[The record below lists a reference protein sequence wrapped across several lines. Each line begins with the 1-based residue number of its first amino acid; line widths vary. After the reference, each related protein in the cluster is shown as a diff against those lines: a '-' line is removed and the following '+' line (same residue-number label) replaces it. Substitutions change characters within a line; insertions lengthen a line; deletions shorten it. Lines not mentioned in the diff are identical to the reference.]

1 MIKYSIKD
9 LEKYTGVKAH
19 TIRIWEKRYNLLE
32 PHRTDTNIRYYDEDH
47 LKFLLNVSML
57 ISHDFKISKISE
69 LSKEEI
75 QEEVKKIYDKSG
87 KRDMDTAIQFKMNSL
102 VMAMMELDEFR
113 FDKIFSTSVIKR
125 GFEQTMIE
133 VMCPFLTKVGIMS
146 RTGEINNAQ
155 EHFIYQ
161 MIRQKV
167 MVAIDAL
174 PLVPQ
179 GPDSYL
185 LYLPD
190 VKQRDLFIL
199 NSYYFIKARGKHV
212 VYLGQNISIEELKT
226 VVELKNPTNIFTF
239 ISSPACENET
249 RQYFKSLSKAFPRKH
264 ILFSGTQSFLKNV
277 ELPGNV
283 SYLPDLSSVI
293 KEIEYVPEEESED

>member
-1 MIKYSIKD
+1 MVKYSIKD

-32 PHRTDTNIRYYDEDH
+32 PHRTGTNIRYYDENH

-69 LSKEEI
+69 LSADEI
-75 QEEVKKIYDKSG
+75 QHEVKKIYDKQG
-87 KRDMDTAIQFKMNSL
+87 KSDLDTAVQFKMNSL

-125 GFEQTMIE
+125 GFEQTMID

-161 MIRQKV
+161 LIRQKV
-167 MVAIDAL
+167 LVAIDSL
-174 PLVPQ
+174 PLAMP
-179 GPDSYL
+179 GRDSYL

-212 VYLGQNISIEELKT
+212 VYLGQNISLEELKS
-226 VVELKNPTNIFTF
+226 VVEIKKPDNLMTY
-239 ISSPACENET
+239 ISAPACPNET
-249 RQYFKSLSKAFPRKH
+249 KQYFKTLSKVFPKKN
-264 ILFSGTQSFLKNV
+264 ILFSSTQSFLGNI
-277 ELPGNV
+277 ELPWNV
-283 SYLPDLSSVI
+283 RYLTDLKSVI
-293 KEIEYVPEEESED
+293 QEIEYIPGEEELI